1 MNRIALLVIVLAAGC
16 SNQKPEER
24 KLPGSAAP
32 TTTGPATPT
41 GSGQAGS
48 GQAGS
53 GQAGSGAGTPAT
65 KGTGFAPFD
74 DAFAGTRPWIAPDD
88 KAGIVELVAVDD
100 LSGKTKGQFSV
111 DRRCG
116 ADALKAVEA
125 IGKRIA
131 DRRQSGHEP
140 PACKEDGGVTSC
152 AQRGLAEGDVNLEIQ
167 YGKAADAWRVIGVKT
182 VAVGVTAAKEE
193 AKYAALLKDKC
204 K

>member
-1 MNRIALLVIVLAAGC
+1 MLAAGC
-16 SNQKPEER
+16 DNQKPEER

-32 TTTGPATPT
+32 TTTGSATPT
-41 GSGQAGS
+41 GAGATGSGAAGS

-53 GQAGSGAGTPAT
+53 GQAGSGAGTPT
-65 KGTGFAPFD
+65 PKGTGFAPFD
-74 DAFAGTRPWIAPDD
+74 DAFAGTGPWIAPDD
-88 KAGIVELVAVDD
+88 KAGLVELVAVDD

-131 DRRQSGHEP
+131 ERQKSGHEP
-140 PACKEDGGVTSC
+140 PTCKEDGGVTSC
-152 AQRGLAEGDVNLEIQ
+152 SQRGLAEGDVNLELQ
-167 YGKAADAWRVIGVKT
+167 YGKAGDAWRVIGVRT
-182 VAVGVTAAKEE
+182 VGVGITAAKEE

>member
-32 TTTGPATPT
+32 TTTGSATTGSATT
-41 GSGQAGS
+41 GSGATGS
-48 GQAGS
+48 GAT
-53 GQAGSGAGTPAT
+53 GSGAGTPTT

-131 DRRQSGHEP
+131 DRQKSGHEP

-152 AQRGLAEGDVNLEIQ
+152 SQRGLAEGDVNLEIQ

-182 VAVGVTAAKEE
+182 VAVGITAAKEE
-193 AKYAALLKDKC
+193 AKYAALLKDRC